1 MGESGAQRHT
11 EPVGIYTLLDIAQTG
26 IVEIIQ
32 LNLVERIVGI
42 VLVYACQF
50 FELQLFAGVH
60 QIVV

>member
-11 EPVGIYTLLDIAQTG
+11 EPVGIYALLDIAQTG

-32 LNLVERIVGI
+32 LDLVERIVGI

-50 FELQLFAGVH
+50 FELQFFA
-60 QIVV
+60 